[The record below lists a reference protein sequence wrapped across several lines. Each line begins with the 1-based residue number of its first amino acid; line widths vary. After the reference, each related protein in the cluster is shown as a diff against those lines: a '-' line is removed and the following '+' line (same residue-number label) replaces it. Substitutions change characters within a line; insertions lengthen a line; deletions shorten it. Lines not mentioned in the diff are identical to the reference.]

1 MLKSRLL
8 GAAGI
13 VAVVGAVVVGMVSA
27 QTPASPAFEAAS
39 VKPNKSGNAQ
49 KGIGPEPGGR
59 FSAINVSLQE
69 LIPFAYGIAQLS
81 ASTRIVGGP
90 AWVSSDRFDIVA
102 KAEGTPSPEQMRT
115 LVRALLADR
124 FKLSAHNELRD
135 IPVYALM
142 IARGD
147 KVFGPQLRRSSVD
160 CAALYAVARAT
171 PQPPA
176 EVQAAIQNSCSKRF
190 RPGNVTGG
198 GWTMGGFANTLEP
211 FVSRIVVDKTGLA
224 GDFDITLEWTPE
236 SASAASDNL
245 APPSGPATD
254 LPSIFTALQEQLGL
268 KLESTTGPVDVL
280 VIDHVEPPTPD

>member
-1 MLKSRLL
+1 MKSRLL
-8 GAAGI
+8 GAVWSVAAVGGI
-13 VAVVGAVVVGMVSA
+13 VGVLTA
-27 QTPASPAFEAAS
+27 QTPASPAFDAAS
-39 VKPNKSGNAQ
+39 VKPNKSGNSQ

-81 ASTRIVGGP
+81 ANTRVVGGP
-90 AWVSSDRFDIVA
+90 EWVSSDRFDIVA
-102 KAEGTPSPEQMRT
+102 KAQGAPSPGQMRT
-115 LVRALLADR
+115 MVRALLADR
-124 FKLSAHNELRD
+124 FKLSAHNELRE
-135 IPVYALM
+135 IPVYALVM
-142 IARGD
+142 ARGD
-147 KVFGPQLRRSSVD
+147 KAFGPELRRSPID

-176 EVQAAIQNSCSKRF
+176 DVQAAIQNSCSKRF

-211 FVSRIVVDKTGLA
+211 FVSRIVVDKTGLE
-224 GDFDITLEWTPE
+224 GDFDVTLEWTPE
-236 SASAASDNL
+236 SVPAASDNL
-245 APPSGPATD
+245 PQPNSPITD

-280 VIDHVEPPTPD
+280 VIDHVEHPTAD

>member
-1 MLKSRLL
+1 MVQARLL
-8 GAAGI
+8 GAVGV
-13 VAVVGAVVVGMVSA
+13 VAVVGAVVGMVSA
-27 QTPASPAFEAAS
+27 QTPAGPAFDAAS
-39 VKPNKSGNAQ
+39 IKPNKSGNSQ

-59 FSAINVSLQE
+59 FSAINVSLLE

-81 ASTRIVGGP
+81 ANTRVVGGP

-115 LVRALLADR
+115 MVRALLTDR

-135 IPVYALM
+135 IPVYALVM
-142 IARGD
+142 ARGD
-147 KVFGPQLRRSSVD
+147 KAFGPQLRRSSVD
-160 CAALYAVARAT
+160 CAALYAAARAT

-198 GWTMGGFANTLEP
+198 GWTMEGFTNTLEP

-224 GDFDITLEWTPE
+224 GGFDITLEWTPE
-236 SASAASDNL
+236 SVSAASDKV
-245 APPSGPATD
+245 APTSSPATD

-268 KLESTTGPVDVL
+268 RLESTTGPVEVL
-280 VIDHVEPPTPD
+280 VIDHVEQPTPD